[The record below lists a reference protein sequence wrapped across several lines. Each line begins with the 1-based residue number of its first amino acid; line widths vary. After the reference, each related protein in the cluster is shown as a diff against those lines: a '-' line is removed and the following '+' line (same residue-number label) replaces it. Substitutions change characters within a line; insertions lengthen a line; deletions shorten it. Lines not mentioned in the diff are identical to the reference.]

1 MADKVRFA
9 RLINERLRA
18 LDRSAAW
25 LAREVGESE
34 VNISRWRDDAQRT
47 MPRDPE
53 VVHALAAALKMGEA
67 EERAFFAAAGLVYQ
81 PPAAGV
87 VLAPAVSDPEH
98 IAAYLEAVR
107 SQCGRTETRPYRQ
120 LSELRGATPSF
131 TLRDEADR
139 CGVYVPLRFDLHPAR
154 PAGEGLEAD
163 DLAPVGKASRCR
175 CAARS
180 EPHGHRPGRT
190 AGQPRPRGLHRRGRL
205 RQDDGAAPG
214 GDDAGRG

>member
-1 MADKVRFA
+1 MAGA
-9 RLINERLRA
+9 
-18 LDRSAAW
+18 
-25 LAREVGESE
+25 EVGESE

-47 MPRDPE
+47 LPRDPE
-53 VVHALAAALKMGEA
+53 VVHALAVALEMGEA
-67 EERAFFAAAGLVYQ
+67 EEREFFAAAGLVYQ

-87 VLAPAVSDPEH
+87 VLAPAVSDSED

-154 PAGEGLEAD
+154 PTGEGL
-163 DLAPVGKASRCR
+163 GGMTWRRWGRCR
-175 CAARS
+175 VKRCAI
-180 EPHGHRPGRT
+180 
-190 AGQPRPRGLHRRGRL
+190 
-205 RQDDGAAPG
+205 
-214 GDDAGRG
+214 